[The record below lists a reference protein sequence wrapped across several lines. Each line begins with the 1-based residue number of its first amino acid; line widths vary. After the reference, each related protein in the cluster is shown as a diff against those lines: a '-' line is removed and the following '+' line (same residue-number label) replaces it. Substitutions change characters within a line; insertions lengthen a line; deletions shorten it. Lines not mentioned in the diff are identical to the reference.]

1 MTVEAAFII
10 PMILFIIFSLM
21 YLTFHLHDKV
31 RLETVIEQALGKDCE
46 EDWEYENGSYKEQEE
61 ERIKYLEKELET
73 GFFLLEKNQVSC
85 EINGF
90 SVKIKIVMKENVSLN
105 PVKKLGSGEGLVI
118 LERERILH
126 NPEEVLRVYEGLKI
140 VLNYVEDARFV
151 KNYLANNKAAF
162 EKE

>member
-1 MTVEAAFII
+1 
-10 PMILFIIFSLM
+10 
-21 YLTFHLHDKV
+21 
-31 RLETVIEQALGKDCE
+31 
-46 EDWEYENGSYKEQEE
+46 
-61 ERIKYLEKELET
+61 
-73 GFFLLEKNQVSC
+73 
-85 EINGF
+85 
-90 SVKIKIVMKENVSLN
+90 MKENVSLN